1 MKTQEIVLLIVIDL
15 LIVVLNVMGP
25 GRRPASQ
32 AITWQRT
39 RPLRPTKR
47 QLKRAY
53 RAQRA
58 DLRRALK
65 R

>member
-1 MKTQEIVLLIVIDL
+1 MIMFFL
-15 LIVVLNVMGP
+15 LIVVLIAMGA
-25 GRRPASQ
+25 GGRPASQ
-32 AITWQRT
+32 PAITRQRT